1 MRFFFLLFFILPFT
15 GFSQNIYFAD
25 SNLKNALVNKICV
38 DTDNDGTPDSTA
50 DFNQDG
56 EISISEA
63 VSITNLGLDNSN
75 ISSVAGLEYFSNL
88 ESLILSHNSLSNF
101 PFADFP
107 NLVDLDISFNQLT
120 HINIQNHNKI
130 SFLQAAENQIT
141 SADITNCSSLVD
153 IILNGN
159 LISNINLQAL
169 PSLAYLYLYKNNLS
183 SLSVNH
189 LSNLYELI
197 CSENQITSLNLDN
210 LSNLVSVRCYQNA
223 LQTISLKGTSS
234 LQFFY
239 CNNNQIQSLDFSE
252 SPSLKTL
259 YAMDNDLVY
268 LNIKNGT
275 LGNIYGICQNPN
287 LSFVCVDDFA
297 IEINHIITQLGPG
310 YCNHPNN
317 VTVTTNCNLATN
329 ETETESSVFYPNPAS
344 EKLYFKSAVHNN
356 ALVTISNSVGQL
368 VYSDKIKNQTLDIS
382 RLEKGIYFLQITTPD
397 KKVISNKVI
406 KN

>member
-1 MRFFFLLFFILPFT
+1 MRIFFLLFFILPFT

-63 VSITNLGLDNSN
+63 VSITNLKLDNSN

-107 NLVDLDISFNQLT
+107 NLVDLEISFNQFT
-120 HINIQNHNKI
+120 QINIQNHNKI
-130 SFLQAAENQIT
+130 SFLQAAGNQIT

-275 LGNIYGICQNPN
+275 LGDIYGICPNPN
-287 LSFVCVDDFA
+287 LSFICVDNFA
-297 IEINHIITQLGPG
+297 IEINHIIAQLGPN
-310 YCNHPNN
+310 YCDYPN
-317 VTVTTNCNLATN
+317 VTVTTNCSLATN
-329 ETETESSVFYPNPAS
+329 ETETESSIFYPNPAS
-344 EKLYFKSAVHNN
+344 EKLYFKSTVYNN

-368 VYSDKIKNQTLDIS
+368 VYSDKIKNRTLDIS
-382 RLEKGIYFLQITTPD
+382 RLEKGTYFLQITTPD
-397 KKVISNKVI
+397 KKIISKKVI